1 MVLKLSFNQNFQSNP
16 VSLNNHENDNKSTME
31 NYEFRIGELE
41 VQNEELL
48 AELNVIY

>member
-1 MVLKLSFNQNFQSNP
+1 
-16 VSLNNHENDNKSTME
+16 ME

-48 AELNVIY
+48 AELNVIYFNAHDLIHTVIKCFAL